1 MCEVLVRVI
10 DKESKS
16 IFQRLDQNC
25 AGDVVVV
32 VEDGHLWGDAEVTN
46 PEWRIFQ
53 LPGLPAAAL
62 SDMTQPRRNPK
73 QEEKTT
79 AKKRLYF
86 NVNDDWLKKVI
97 SSGMIIKFTDLEAA
111 KLLALKVIRTQ
122 EPVVILGD

>member
-10 DKESKS
+10 DKESS
-16 IFQRLDQNC
+16 SLSQRLNQNC

-32 VEDGHLWGDAEVTN
+32 VDDGHLWGDAEVSN
-46 PEWRIFQ
+46 PEWRVFQ

-79 AKKRLYF
+79 AKKRQYF
-86 NVNDDWLKKVI
+86 NVEDDWLKKVI
-97 SSGMIIKFTDLEAA
+97 SSGMVIKFTDLEAA
-111 KLLALKVIRTQ
+111 RLLTLKVIRTQ
-122 EPVVILGD
+122 ELVVILGD

>member
-16 IFQRLDQNC
+16 VFQRLDQNC

-46 PEWRIFQ
+46 PEWRVFQ

-97 SSGMIIKFTDLEAA
+97 SSGMVIKFTDLEAA
-111 KLLALKVIRTQ
+111 RLLALKVIRTQ

>member
-32 VEDGHLWGDAEVTN
+32 VEDGHLWGDAEVSN
-46 PEWRIFQ
+46 PEWRVFQ

-97 SSGMIIKFTDLEAA
+97 SSGMVIKFTDLEAA